1 MKCFEGAISVK
12 SGLCKGTYETRLC
25 AESEKE
31 VQDQML
37 AISKAMTDLNV
48 QKDGLCNVTTVR
60 ENQRCRLPLA
70 RQEENEAIHTDCCR
84 APIPTCASDLDCTSC
99 GLQSPA
105 CAPPLRCMAT
115 VKLPQGNET
124 IERSVDCEPE
134 EDACLSFSYFGC
146 DGVVGDGSAGSEA
159 SCDNGRE
166 DEPFLRPEVHSCV
179 CMFVC
184 MCVCER
190 VSVCVSLS
198 LCLCM
203 FGRHNGDGHGSSL
216 GLDTGMD
223 RESSHST

>member
-1 MKCFEGAISVK
+1 M
-12 SGLCKGTYETRLC
+12 
-25 AESEKE
+25 
-31 VQDQML
+31 
-37 AISKAMTDLNV
+37 
-48 QKDGLCNVTTVR
+48 
-60 ENQRCRLPLA
+60 
-70 RQEENEAIHTDCCR
+70 
-84 APIPTCASDLDCTSC
+84 
-99 GLQSPA
+99 
-105 CAPPLRCMAT
+105 
-115 VKLPQGNET
+115 
-124 IERSVDCEPE
+124 
-134 EDACLSFSYFGC
+134 SFSYFGC

-203 FGRHNGDGHGSSL
+203 FGRHNGDGHGSSP
-216 GLDTGMD
+216 GFDTGMD